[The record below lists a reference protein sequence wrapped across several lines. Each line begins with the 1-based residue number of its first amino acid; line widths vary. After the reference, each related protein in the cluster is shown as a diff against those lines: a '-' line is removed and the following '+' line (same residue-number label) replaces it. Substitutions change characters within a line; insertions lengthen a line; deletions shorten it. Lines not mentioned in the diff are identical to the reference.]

1 MNDTAQTGFD
11 DRSDG
16 YCFGRCKPLRC
27 GQQKSKSLIKALSQH
42 SVKADCRTSQIE
54 GEYG

>member
-11 DRSDG
+11 DRSDC

-27 GQQKSKSLIKALSQH
+27 GQQKSKPLIKALSQH